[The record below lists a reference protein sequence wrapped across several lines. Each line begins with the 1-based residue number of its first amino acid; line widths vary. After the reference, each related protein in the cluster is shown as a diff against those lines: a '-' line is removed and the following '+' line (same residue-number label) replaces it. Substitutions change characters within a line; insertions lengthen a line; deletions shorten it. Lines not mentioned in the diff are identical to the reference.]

1 MRRSTLARLEEMLE
15 RAIDGTFREEDYD
28 ESRLSRLETKWK
40 KYLAMSQLAKRRA
53 EKEQQLTKT
62 LISDISHQT
71 RTPIANILLYAE
83 LLQEKEKNPELT
95 PIVENIKS
103 QSEKL
108 DFLIRSLMKASRLE
122 SELLLLH
129 PDNQLI
135 RPTLMAA
142 IETVSKEALKKQIG
156 IKLMAEDER
165 ACFDR
170 KWTEEAISNL
180 LDNAVKY
187 SPCGSRIRVSVTEYE
202 MFAAVHVQDQGIGIR
217 EEEQAQIFERFYRS
231 RDVAGEKGVGIGLY
245 LVREIAGKQ
254 GGYVKLKSVYGS
266 GSVFSF
272 YMLKN
277 EMV

>member
-53 EKEQQLTKT
+53 EKEQQMTKT